1 MAAFGLIGKID
12 PFDETIEP
20 WESYVERFEQ
30 YFTVNEIDPGKKVPS
45 LLCLIGGR
53 LYSLLR
59 DLTFPDKPAEK
70 TYQELVTLL
79 NSHLSP
85 KPIKTAERFR
95 FDKRDQKEGETI
107 SEYVA
112 QLKKLSIYCDFNAS
126 LNEK

>member
-12 PFDETIEP
+12 PSDETIEP

-53 LYSLLR
+53 LYSLLQ

-70 TYQELVTLL
+70 TYQDLVTLL

-85 KPIKTAERFR
+85 KPIKNSRTLSFR
-95 FDKRDQKEGETI
+95 
-107 SEYVA
+107 
-112 QLKKLSIYCDFNAS
+112 
-126 LNEK
+126 

>member
-45 LLCLIGGR
+45 LQCFIGGR
-53 LYSLLR
+53 LCSLLR
-59 DLTFPDKPAEK
+59 DLTFPDTPAKK
-70 TYQELVTLL
+70 TYQDLVTLL

-85 KPIKTAERFR
+85 KPIKTSERFR

-112 QLKKLSIYCDFNAS
+112 QLKKLDS
-126 LNEK
+126 L